1 MALFQ
6 PSFVTPDV
14 RSGLGKGVV
23 DATEDLVVS
32 WRINGQSAM
41 TAFSVTICLN
51 DTASTQK
58 YTTGQL
64 TTGCPAYGTSA
75 SGEIQFFSCTI
86 AAAALAAAGI
96 ANGNEYKIIIQQW
109 WSEVDSVTQSSA
121 SVFVTR
127 AAPGLSIDAIG
138 TAGVI
143 DGRSYT
149 FTGTYTQAQGD
160 VLNWLRWRIAYADD
174 TAHPFF
180 DSGNI
185 SGTMELSCVYD
196 GFFTGAAYAVRLT
209 VQTETGVEADTG
221 WVEFSCS
228 YQTSAT
234 PGALSAL
241 CAAGTD
247 AVDVQWTGFNYSPG
261 SGSGSYSIS
270 DGVLS
275 LADGASALWNTL
287 NAKSMRIGKPWA
299 AVLHGFVSL
308 PEDDATLFTIGM
320 SGGNSLSLWLEDY
333 TLASEVCLYW
343 NSTKLTPDG
352 QMLCLDGDEFFILFS
367 SEEFP
372 ATAAGST
379 KQSNAFWRMTDRNG
393 RDGRMRLPADIA
405 QAAGVSFSQIVS
417 LALSGPLEAD
427 YLQVLQDI
435 DAARLKAVCDGIDA
449 LTYAPTGTDP
459 GCVFFADFENGTL
472 HSGNANVNAGT
483 LTGFSLYRKRT
494 DEARLTHIAELGSD
508 VFRAFDYAA
517 VNAALPYTYY
527 IFPSGS
533 EYYQA
538 VASEPVMPCYW
549 NWTLMECAETDDP
562 NLFTVLAAYRF
573 ANNVNTG
580 PMSNNNAPGIFK
592 NFTRYPTVQLA
603 PQNYKS
609 GTLSALIG
617 AVTAADGQ
625 PVYADSIALRDAIFA
640 LSTTPNPLFLKNRK
654 GDLLRVKLS
663 DAPTMQT
670 ADATAEQMQTVSLG
684 WVEVGSAAGASLFAM
699 TSGEV

>member
-51 DTASTQK
+51 DAASTQR

-143 DGRSYT
+143 DTRDYT

-185 SGTMELSCVYD
+185 SGTMELSCAYD

-221 WVEFSCS
+221 WVAFSCS
-228 YQTSAT
+228 YDTSESHA
-234 PGALSAL
+234 ALTAR

-247 AVDVQWTGFNYSPG
+247 AVIAEWTGLVFSPG
-261 SGSGSYSIS
+261 TATGTYSIS
-270 DGVLS
+270 GGVL
-275 LADGASALWNTL
+275 
-287 NAKSMRIGKPWA
+287 
-299 AVLHGFVSL
+299 
-308 PEDDATLFTIGM
+308 
-320 SGGNSLSLWLEDY
+320 
-333 TLASEVCLYW
+333 TLASGAEAVWDEMNARPLGIEPPW
-343 NSTKLTPDG
+343 TVVIRGVAQTVSDETAIVALEMEGGNTLRVRISPPDG
-352 QMLCLDGDEFFILFS
+352 MISGMDVHFDWNGTSLSMNPAPSAVENGDFFLMLSTQSFNSSVYGGLNLPTLMYFS
-367 SEEFP
+367 STDRMWESYEGRVLT
-372 ATAAGST
+372 ADAEAAGIT
-379 KQSNAFWRMTDRNG
+379 
-393 RDGRMRLPADIA
+393 
-405 QAAGVSFSQIVS
+405 FSDIVS
-417 LALSGPLEAD
+417 VTVEGPVKVD
-427 YLQVLQDI
+427 YIQILQSIGTEQLN
-435 DAARLKAVCDGIDA
+435 GIIGSEYH
-449 LTYAPTGTDP
+449 YAPTWDDP
-459 GCVFFADFENGTL
+459 GCGFLCDFSDGTL
-472 HSGNANVNAGT
+472 NSGNAVGGT
-483 LTGFSLYRKRT
+483 LTGFSLYRKRE
-494 DEARLTHIAELGSD
+494 DEARLTHVAELPPN
-508 VFRAFDYAA
+508 VFQAYDYGA
-517 VNAALPYTYY
+517 VNAALPYVYY
-527 IFPSGS
+527 LFPNGA

-538 VASEPVMPCYW
+538 VVSNTVAPCYW

-562 NLFTVLAAYRF
+562 DLFTVLAAYRF

-617 AVTAADGQ
+617 AVSSVDGQ

-663 DAPTMQT
+663 EPPTMQT
-670 ADATAEQMQTVSLG
+670 SDATAEQMQTVSLG